1 MRKITFLLS
10 YTHFYL
16 FVCFHFPTGI
26 TPITVVSHRDTLKSE
41 ELCKDALD
49 EASVATGSS
58 RKHTFFMRNYSKRNR
73 ERNPEIEKMAI
84 DILHSALMTAERA
97 VKIMKQK
104 EKKKQEDE
112 MVIALEGVTIGE
124 QLVPDYADGNLCVF

>member
-1 MRKITFLLS
+1 M
-10 YTHFYL
+10 
-16 FVCFHFPTGI
+16 
-26 TPITVVSHRDTLKSE
+26 SHRDTLKSE